1 MTHYFKNP
9 PENPF
14 VIFNDWFEKAQEQET
29 DYARSFAL
37 STVNYL
43 GQPSIRMMMLNELY
57 NQSFVFFTNMESRKA
72 LEIIDNPNVCLCF
85 YWPKARQQ
93 VRIEGAA
100 FRVGC
105 DVNDKA
111 FAQRPLEH
119 QINILVS
126 PQSRHLENMADLESK
141 TAEMAMELGDDSI
154 QRPPYWGGF
163 AVTPSR
169 IEFWEEKPFW
179 MHERLVYTD
188 YQGEWSH
195 NKVYP

>member
-14 VIFNDWFEKAQEQET
+14 VIFNDWFEKAQEQEI

-72 LEIIDNPNVCLCF
+72 LEILDNPNVSLCF
-85 YWPKARQQ
+85 YWPKSRQQ

-126 PQSRHLENMADLESK
+126 PQSRHLENMADLELK

-154 QRPPYWGGF
+154 ERPAYWGGF

-188 YQGEWSH
+188 YQGEWSN